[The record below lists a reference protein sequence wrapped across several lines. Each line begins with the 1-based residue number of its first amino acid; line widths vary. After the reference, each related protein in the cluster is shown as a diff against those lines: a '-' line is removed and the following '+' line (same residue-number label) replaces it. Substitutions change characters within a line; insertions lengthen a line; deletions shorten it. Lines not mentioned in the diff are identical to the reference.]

1 MLENLFK
8 NMTFYKSFLNTIKK
22 GGHVFSY
29 LIVSKDLLSAQTVAK
44 LFAKTILC
52 TNVCGKCENCQKI
65 NAGAHPDVKVFPE
78 KNDKLLVEESKRIV
92 EESFV
97 KPIFADKKIIIIQNF
112 ENSTEE
118 AQNKLLK
125 SLEEPNESVVY
136 ILTASSTEKILPT
149 ILSRC
154 VKVEVPPISEKSIL
168 PMMQNTDDEI
178 KQISIVAGEGYI
190 SKTLELSKKEN
201 LIDIFNLAFDILKC
215 LNSSRQAVL
224 WSKKV
229 LDLKDDFDLF
239 IEIFSLIIEDLLLLK
254 ANKNA
259 KNKFGFARNK
269 LEELAEELSIKCLI
283 NLGKL
288 AVKVVKEKHFNVNFS
303 LIVDNFIMDILEVK
317 YLCK

>member
-65 NAGAHPDVKVFPE
+65 NAGVHPDVKVFPE

-168 PMMQNTDDEI
+168 PMMQNIDDEI

-201 LIDIFNLAFDILKC
+201 LFDIFNLAFDILKC

-229 LDLKDDFDLF
+229 LDLKNDFDLF

-283 NLGKL
+283 NLAKL
-288 AVKVVKEKHFNVNFS
+288 AVKVVKEKYFNVNFS